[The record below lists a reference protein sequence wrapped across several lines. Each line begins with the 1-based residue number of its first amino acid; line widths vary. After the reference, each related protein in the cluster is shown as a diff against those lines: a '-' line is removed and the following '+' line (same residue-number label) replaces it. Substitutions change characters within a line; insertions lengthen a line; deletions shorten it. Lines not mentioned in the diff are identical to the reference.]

1 MKKLI
6 DILRSNGG
14 HWVGD
19 GFPVRSL
26 FSYQR
31 NPEAISPFLLFDYA
45 GPHQFD
51 PASRPRGVGQHPH
64 RGFETV
70 TIVYDGEVSHKDS
83 TGSGGTIGP
92 GDVQWM
98 TAGGGIVHEEFH
110 STGFTRTGG
119 PFRMV
124 QLWVNLPASDK
135 MAKPGYQAITSADIP
150 TVGLEGGK
158 ARIIAGELD
167 GVRGPA
173 RTFTPVNLW
182 DVRLDADAEVSLP
195 LPAGHNA
202 MIAVLSGH
210 VTIGETGVGE
220 AEIARF
226 STEGEGVTL
235 RADGDSMLL
244 VMTGEPID
252 EPVFGYGPFVMNS
265 EAEIRQAV
273 DDFNSGRFLT
283 AAA

>member
-1 MKKLI
+1 
-6 DILRSNGG
+6 
-14 HWVGD
+14 
-19 GFPVRSL
+19 
-26 FSYQR
+26 
-31 NPEAISPFLLFDYA
+31 
-45 GPHQFD
+45 
-51 PASRPRGVGQHPH
+51 
-64 RGFETV
+64 
-70 TIVYDGEVSHKDS
+70 
-83 TGSGGTIGP
+83 
-92 GDVQWM
+92 M
-98 TAGGGIVHEEFH
+98 TAGGGIIHEEFH

-182 DVRLDADAEVSLP
+182 DVRLDADAEVTLP
-195 LPAGHNA
+195 LSAGHNA

-210 VTIGETGVGE
+210 VTVGETGVGE

>member
-1 MKKLI
+1 
-6 DILRSNGG
+6 
-14 HWVGD
+14 
-19 GFPVRSL
+19 
-26 FSYQR
+26 
-31 NPEAISPFLLFDYA
+31 
-45 GPHQFD
+45 
-51 PASRPRGVGQHPH
+51 
-64 RGFETV
+64 
-70 TIVYDGEVSHKDS
+70 
-83 TGSGGTIGP
+83 
-92 GDVQWM
+92 
-98 TAGGGIVHEEFH
+98 
-110 STGFTRTGG
+110 
-119 PFRMV
+119 
-124 QLWVNLPASDK
+124 
-135 MAKPGYQAITSADIP
+135 
-150 TVGLEGGK
+150 LE
-158 ARIIAGELD
+158 

-182 DVRLDADAEVSLP
+182 DVRLDADAEVTLP

-226 STEGEGVTL
+226 STGGEGVTL